1 MEGGR
6 LQARGGCVMAD
17 DAEGP
22 PIWKSSVR
30 LETQL
35 EDSPRFPGDVVYA
48 PGDGSPRW
56 ARHPTGG
63 AIHAAHGPVPPMQID
78 GAAEPEPPSSESAER
93 EKWYKRKWREEW
105 AHSRA
110 LQQRVESLQ
119 AELVEAEGQVR
130 ALREKTHAQ
139 SAAHAREVRDRSR
152 HEIALKE
159 AEAEARRVG
168 TERDHWQERGERAEQ
183 EKQAALKEARGLKLA
198 LVDAPGYADGLAAAG
213 MRRHLAAAVARKKEY
228 KAHYAQQAGLATS
241 YLLQL
246 RALQREM
253 GLQREHHVAA
263 CGSSGSSVHVGNVDT
278 VVFKPL
284 KLHWHLTWQIWS
296 INGEGKP

>member
-1 MEGGR
+1 MLSVKQGSLEHHVLRDESRTFVNIAEGSLRMEGGR
-6 LQARGGCVMAD
+6 LHARGGCVMAD

-110 LQQRVESLQ
+110 LQQRCLLYTSPSP
-119 AELVEAEGQVR
+119 R
-130 ALREKTHAQ
+130 A
-139 SAAHAREVRDRSR
+139 
-152 HEIALKE
+152 
-159 AEAEARRVG
+159 
-168 TERDHWQERGERAEQ
+168 
-183 EKQAALKEARGLKLA
+183 
-198 LVDAPGYADGLAAAG
+198 
-213 MRRHLAAAVARKKEY
+213 
-228 KAHYAQQAGLATS
+228 
-241 YLLQL
+241 
-246 RALQREM
+246 
-253 GLQREHHVAA
+253 
-263 CGSSGSSVHVGNVDT
+263 
-278 VVFKPL
+278 
-284 KLHWHLTWQIWS
+284 
-296 INGEGKP
+296 